1 MIDDATIKRIA
12 EENGAVGSFITPT
25 HILITPDGLQSFA
38 RAIEQLARAEQ
49 RESDA
54 KVCEREHVGMS
65 IIDDCFTD
73 EDQAYNTALRHARE
87 SILANTGEV
96 IG

>member
-1 MIDDATIKRIA
+1 MIDDATIKKLT
-12 EENGAVGSFITPT
+12 EQC
-25 HILITPDGLQSFA
+25 GLNDSIPLAYADELLQFA

-54 KVCEREHVGMS
+54 RICDYGAEVAPVEQQRVGAAR
-65 IIDDCFTD
+65 C
-73 EDQAYNTALRHARE
+73 ATAIR
-87 SILANTGEV
+87 ANTGEV